1 MRYWMIK
8 NVGRGCEEYCWRA
21 SERRRVIFT
30 CVLVVLAWFS
40 LSNTSIANENWP
52 QFRGHGALG
61 VVDDP
66 SLPMTWS
73 TTDNVQW
80 IADVPGLGWS
90 SPIVW
95 DDLVIVTG
103 VASEGA
109 VEEPRAGFYFGG
121 ERPAPTDEHRWMVFA
136 FSIGTGDLVWQ
147 QEVHRGIPEA
157 SRHLKNTYASET
169 PVTDGQYIYAYFG
182 NVGLFCLDM
191 IGRVLWSQTF
201 DLVDTR
207 AGWGTAASPVLHGDR
222 LYLINDNDDQSFL
235 VALSK
240 ETGAELWR
248 VNRDEGSNW
257 STPYIWENELRTEL
271 VTTGTDKVRSY
282 DLQGNLL
289 WELTGM
295 SSITITTPFSRFG
308 FLYLGS
314 GYIGDQQRPVFAIKP
329 GASGDISVPEDGSL
343 DGSIAWYLPQ
353 AASYNPSP
361 IIYGDHY
368 YTLLD
373 RGFFTCHNARTGEE
387 VYGRQRIRPGV
398 AFTASPWAYRDHIF
412 ALSEDGDTYVI
423 KAGEEF
429 EVVAVNSLNE
439 MSMATP
445 AIAHSSLFI
454 RTASKLYRISTS
466 D

>member
-1 MRYWMIK
+1 MIK
-8 NVGRGCEEYCWRA
+8 NVGSGCEEQCWRA
-21 SERRRVIFT
+21 TERRCVILT
-30 CVLVVLAWFS
+30 CVLVGLTWFS
-40 LSNTSIANENWP
+40 LTTTAIANENWP

-80 IADVPGLGWS
+80 IVDVPGLGWS

-103 VASEGA
+103 VASQGA

-121 ERPAPTDEHRWMVFA
+121 ERPTPTDEHRWMVFA
-136 FSIGTGDLVWQ
+136 YSIETGDLMWQ
-147 QEVHRGIPEA
+147 EEVHRGIPDA
-157 SRHLKNTYASET
+157 PRHLKNTYASET

-191 IGRVLWSQTF
+191 NGRVLWSQTF

-222 LYLINDNDDQSFL
+222 LYLVNDNDDQSFL

-257 STPYIWENELRTEL
+257 STPYVWENELRTEL

-282 DLQGNLL
+282 DLKGQLL

-295 SSITITTPFSRFG
+295 SSITIATPFSRFG

-343 DGSIAWYLPQ
+343 DESIAWYLPQ

-398 AFTASPWAYRDHIF
+398 AFTASPWAYRNHIF

-445 AIAHSSLFI
+445 AIADSSLFI
-454 RTASKLYRISTS
+454 RTASKLYRISAS

>member
-1 MRYWMIK
+1 MIK
-8 NVGRGCEEYCWRA
+8 NVGCGCDEHCRRA
-21 SERRRVIFT
+21 PERRRVIFT
-30 CVLVVLAWFS
+30 CVLVGLTWFS
-40 LSNTSIANENWP
+40 LTTTAIANENWP

-80 IADVPGLGWS
+80 IVDVPGLGWS

-103 VASEGA
+103 VASQGA

-121 ERPAPTDEHRWMVFA
+121 ERPTPTDEHRWMVFA
-136 FSIGTGDLVWQ
+136 YSIETGDLMWQ
-147 QEVHRGIPEA
+147 EEVHRGIPDA
-157 SRHLKNTYASET
+157 PRHLKNTYASET

-191 IGRVLWSQTF
+191 NGRVLWSQTF

-222 LYLINDNDDQSFL
+222 LYLVNDNDDQSFL

-257 STPYIWENELRTEL
+257 STPYVWENELRTEL

-282 DLQGNLL
+282 DLQGQLL

-295 SSITITTPFSRFG
+295 SSITIATPFSRFG

-343 DGSIAWYLPQ
+343 DESIAWYLPQ

-398 AFTASPWAYRDHIF
+398 AFTASPWAYRNHIF

>member
-1 MRYWMIK
+1 MIE
-8 NVGRGCEEYCWRA
+8 NAGRACEEHCWRVP
-21 SERRRVIFT
+21 ERQRVIFI
-30 CVLVVLAWFS
+30 CVLVVLAWLS
-40 LSNTSIANENWP
+40 LPTVSIANDNWP
-52 QFRGHGALG
+52 QFRGSGALG

-66 SLPMTWS
+66 TLPMAWS
-73 TTDNVQW
+73 TTDNVEW
-80 IADVPGLGWS
+80 VVDVPGLGWS

-95 DDLVIVTG
+95 NDLVIVTG

-121 ERPAPTDEHRWMVFA
+121 ERPTPTDEHRWMVLA
-136 FSIGTGDLVWQ
+136 FSVSTGELRWE
-147 QEVHRGIPEA
+147 QEVYRGIPA
-157 SRHLKNTYASET
+157 GPRHLKNTYASET
-169 PVTDGQYIYAYFG
+169 PVTDGEHIYVYFG

-191 IGRVLWSQTF
+191 TGRVLWSQTF

-207 AGWGTAASPVLHGDR
+207 AGWGMASSPVLHEDR
-222 LYLINDNDDQSFL
+222 VYVVNDNDDQSFL

-240 ETGAELWR
+240 ETGAEIWR

-257 STPYIWENELRTEL
+257 STPYIWQNDLRTEL

-282 DLQGNLL
+282 DLQGNLM

-343 DGSIAWYLPQ
+343 DESIAWYLPQ

-454 RTASKLYRISTS
+454 RTASKLYRIAAS

>member
-1 MRYWMIK
+1 MIK
-8 NVGRGCEEYCWRA
+8 NVGSGCEEQCWRA
-21 SERRRVIFT
+21 TERRCVILA
-30 CVLVVLAWFS
+30 CVLVGLTWFS
-40 LSNTSIANENWP
+40 LTTTAIANENWP

-80 IADVPGLGWS
+80 IVDVPGLGWS

-103 VASEGA
+103 VASQGA

-121 ERPAPTDEHRWMVFA
+121 ERPTPTDEHRWMVFA
-136 FSIGTGDLVWQ
+136 YSIETGDLMWQ
-147 QEVHRGIPEA
+147 EEVHRGIPDA
-157 SRHLKNTYASET
+157 PRHLKNTYASET

-191 IGRVLWSQTF
+191 NGRVLWSQTF

-222 LYLINDNDDQSFL
+222 LYLVNDNDDQSFL

-257 STPYIWENELRTEL
+257 STPYVWENELRTEL

-282 DLQGNLL
+282 DLKGQLL

-295 SSITITTPFSRFG
+295 SSITIATPFSRFG

-343 DGSIAWYLPQ
+343 DESIAWYLPQ

-398 AFTASPWAYRDHIF
+398 AFTASPWAYRNHIF

-454 RTASKLYRISTS
+454 RTASKLYRIAAS

>member
-1 MRYWMIK
+1 MIK
-8 NVGRGCEEYCWRA
+8 NVGSGCEEQCWRA
-21 SERRRVIFT
+21 TERRCVILT
-30 CVLVVLAWFS
+30 CVLVGLTWFS
-40 LSNTSIANENWP
+40 LTTTAIANENWP

-80 IADVPGLGWS
+80 IVDVPGLGWS

-103 VASEGA
+103 VASQGA

-121 ERPAPTDEHRWMVFA
+121 ERPTPTDEHRWMVFA
-136 FSIGTGDLVWQ
+136 YSIETGDLMWQ
-147 QEVHRGIPEA
+147 EEVHRGIPDA
-157 SRHLKNTYASET
+157 PRHLKNTYASET

-191 IGRVLWSQTF
+191 NGRVLWSQTF

-222 LYLINDNDDQSFL
+222 LYLVNDNDDQSFL

-257 STPYIWENELRTEL
+257 STPYVWENELRTEL

-282 DLQGNLL
+282 DLKGQLL

-295 SSITITTPFSRFG
+295 SSITIATPFSRFG

-343 DGSIAWYLPQ
+343 DESIAWYLPQ

-445 AIAHSSLFI
+445 AIADSSLFI
-454 RTASKLYRISTS
+454 RTASKLYRISAS

>member
-1 MRYWMIK
+1 MIK
-8 NVGRGCEEYCWRA
+8 NVGSGCEEQCWRA
-21 SERRRVIFT
+21 TERRCVILA
-30 CVLVVLAWFS
+30 CVLVGLTWFS
-40 LSNTSIANENWP
+40 LTTTAIANENWP

-157 SRHLKNTYASET
+157 PRHLKNTYASET

-257 STPYIWENELRTEL
+257 STPYVWENDLRTEL

-329 GASGDISVPEDGSL
+329 GASGDISVPEDGAL
-343 DGSIAWYLPQ
+343 DESIAWYLPQ

-361 IIYGDHY
+361 IIYRDHY

-373 RGFFTCHNARTGEE
+373 RGFFTCHNAQTGEE

>member
-1 MRYWMIK
+1 MIK
-8 NVGRGCEEYCWRA
+8 NVGSGCEEQCWRA
-21 SERRRVIFT
+21 TERRCVILA
-30 CVLVVLAWFS
+30 CVLVGLTWFS
-40 LSNTSIANENWP
+40 LTTTAIANENWP

-157 SRHLKNTYASET
+157 PRHLKNTYASET

-191 IGRVLWSQTF
+191 TGRVLWSQTF

-257 STPYIWENELRTEL
+257 STPYVWENDLRTEL

-314 GYIGDQQRPVFAIKP
+314 GYIGDQQRPVFAI
-329 GASGDISVPEDGSL
+329 SVPEDGAL
-343 DGSIAWYLPQ
+343 DESIAWYLPQ

-361 IIYGDHY
+361 IIYHDHY

>member
-1 MRYWMIK
+1 MIK
-8 NVGRGCEEYCWRA
+8 NVGSGCEEQCWRA
-21 SERRRVIFT
+21 TERRCVILT
-30 CVLVVLAWFS
+30 CVLVGLTWFS
-40 LSNTSIANENWP
+40 LTTTAIANENWP

-80 IADVPGLGWS
+80 IVDVPGLGWS

-103 VASEGA
+103 VASQGA

-121 ERPAPTDEHRWMVFA
+121 ERPTPTDEHRWMVFA
-136 FSIGTGDLVWQ
+136 YSIETGDLMWQ
-147 QEVHRGIPEA
+147 EEVHRGIPDA
-157 SRHLKNTYASET
+157 PRHLKNTYASET

-191 IGRVLWSQTF
+191 NGRVLWSQTF

-222 LYLINDNDDQSFL
+222 LYLVNDNDDQSFL

-257 STPYIWENELRTEL
+257 STPYVWENELRTEL

-282 DLQGNLL
+282 DLKGQLL

-295 SSITITTPFSRFG
+295 SSITIATPFSRFG

-343 DGSIAWYLPQ
+343 DESIAWYLPQ

-398 AFTASPWAYRDHIF
+398 AFTASPWAYRNHIF

-454 RTASKLYRISTS
+454 RTASKLYRIAAS

>member
-1 MRYWMIK
+1 
-8 NVGRGCEEYCWRA
+8 
-21 SERRRVIFT
+21 
-30 CVLVVLAWFS
+30 
-40 LSNTSIANENWP
+40 
-52 QFRGHGALG
+52 
-61 VVDDP
+61 
-66 SLPMTWS
+66 
-73 TTDNVQW
+73 
-80 IADVPGLGWS
+80 
-90 SPIVW
+90 
-95 DDLVIVTG
+95 
-103 VASEGA
+103 
-109 VEEPRAGFYFGG
+109 
-121 ERPAPTDEHRWMVFA
+121 
-136 FSIGTGDLVWQ
+136 
-147 QEVHRGIPEA
+147 
-157 SRHLKNTYASET
+157 
-169 PVTDGQYIYAYFG
+169 
-182 NVGLFCLDM
+182 VGLFCLDM
-191 IGRVLWSQTF
+191 NGRVLWSQTF
-201 DLVDTR
+201 DLVDIR

-257 STPYIWENELRTEL
+257 STPYVWENDLRTEL

-329 GASGDISVPEDGSL
+329 GASGDISVPEDGAL
-343 DGSIAWYLPQ
+343 DESIAWYLPQ

-361 IIYGDHY
+361 IIYRDHY

>member
-1 MRYWMIK
+1 MIK
-8 NVGRGCEEYCWRA
+8 NVGSGCEEQCWRA
-21 SERRRVIFT
+21 TERRCVILA
-30 CVLVVLAWFS
+30 CVLVGLTWFS
-40 LSNTSIANENWP
+40 LTTTAIANENWP

-80 IADVPGLGWS
+80 IVDVPGLGWS

-103 VASEGA
+103 VASQGA

-121 ERPAPTDEHRWMVFA
+121 ERPTPTDEHRWMVFA
-136 FSIGTGDLVWQ
+136 YSIETGDLMWQ
-147 QEVHRGIPEA
+147 EEVHRGIPDA
-157 SRHLKNTYASET
+157 PRHLKNTYASET

-191 IGRVLWSQTF
+191 NGRVLWSQTF

-222 LYLINDNDDQSFL
+222 LYLVNDNDDQSFL

-257 STPYIWENELRTEL
+257 STPYVWENELRTEL

-282 DLQGNLL
+282 DLQGQLL

-295 SSITITTPFSRFG
+295 SSITIATPFSRFG

-343 DGSIAWYLPQ
+343 DESIAWYLPQ

-398 AFTASPWAYRDHIF
+398 AFTASPWAYRNHIF

-454 RTASKLYRISTS
+454 RTASKLYRIAAS